1 MSKKQRN
8 IPQYS
13 RPTKAF
19 QNNMAKNMMRAQDV
33 EMPKQINMKK
43 ITRIHQ
49 ILLIVWAIAV
59 VAVWVTAGWKFG
71 LPVLILGAA
80 YVVGYIIYMNRYQR
94 KFLAAYKN
102 LGILKVDPF
111 EVLDQEGVGQLVEM
125 ATTKGRAANP
135 ELNVGICGEHGG
147 EPSSVKF

>member
-94 KFLAAYKN
+94 KFLAAYKKM
-102 LGILKVDPF
+102 GMTKAMYAKELKRRNTDPKIIDRTMRLWDK
-111 EVLDQEGVGQLVEM
+111 V
-125 ATTKGRAANP
+125 
-135 ELNVGICGEHGG
+135 
-147 EPSSVKF
+147 

>member
-94 KFLAAYKN
+94 KFLAAYKKM
-102 LGILKVDPF
+102 GMTKAMYAKELKRRNT
-111 EVLDQEGVGQLVEM
+111 DQKVIDRTMRLWDKV
-125 ATTKGRAANP
+125 
-135 ELNVGICGEHGG
+135 
-147 EPSSVKF
+147 